1 MRAFRAPD
9 PVSPPRRSRPTAR
22 RCGSARLALL
32 GLLVLLASATAWAGL
47 EVDILYDHDADF
59 TAYRTYRWVTE
70 APPENP
76 EGRLVDERIKKT
88 VAAELAPKGLEPA
101 APGETPDLLL
111 TYTGYVEDDVL
122 IEGVRYEL
130 APHVVWTGAAPMEV
144 TRSSREGTLILDFAD
159 AATETVVW
167 SGVVHGRAR
176 TTPRL
181 REKIRPAIR
190 KLLRE
195 YPPR

>member
-1 MRAFRAPD
+1 MRTSRCID
-9 PVSPPRRSRPTAR
+9 PISSPRRSRSAGR
-22 RCGSARLALL
+22 RGGSVRLALL
-32 GLLVLLASATAWAGL
+32 GLLALLAPGTARAGL

-59 TAYRTYRWVTE
+59 GAYRTYRWVTE
-70 APPENP
+70 APQENP
-76 EGRLVDERIKKT
+76 EGHLVDERIKQT
-88 VAAELAPKGLEPA
+88 VATELAPKGLEPA
-101 APGETPDLLL
+101 APDETPDLLF
-111 TYTGYVEDDVL
+111 TYSGYVEDDLL

-159 AATETVVW
+159 ADTKTVVW

-176 TTPRL
+176 STPKL
-181 REKIRPAIR
+181 RDKIRPAIR
-190 KLLRE
+190 KLLQR